1 MPLGEVAG
9 MLEAPALRAEE
20 ERLRHVQCQRQRP
33 HQALRPAVEGGRR
46 NDEADA
52 DRGSSR
58 EAEDGLAEGGIVA
71 ARDQEQTDLGE
82 ADDAV
87 RAREQ
92 QRVVSERARHTE
104 CDDQESSHR
113 DEHHETDAA
122 LLRVEHARQPG
133 VADPRPPQ
141 DAEDEQA
148 PREPRPG
155 RVVRHQRGALRDR
168 EDEDE
173 VEEELERRDPLGL
186 AEHRG
191 DPRGTG

>member
-1 MPLGEVAG
+1 

-52 DRGSSR
+52 DRGSSAR
-58 EAEDGLAEGGIVA
+58 PSTDWRKSGIVA

-92 QRVVSERARHTE
+92 QRVVPERARHTE

-113 DEHHETDAA
+113 HEHHETDAA

-133 VADPRPPQ
+133 VPDPRPPQ

-148 PREPRPG
+148 PREP
-155 RVVRHQRGALRDR
+155 HQVGSSAISAVHCVIARTKTRSKKSPSGVTRSVSRNTAEIRGARD
-168 EDEDE
+168 EP
-173 VEEELERRDPLGL
+173 VLTP
-186 AEHRG
+186 
-191 DPRGTG
+191 